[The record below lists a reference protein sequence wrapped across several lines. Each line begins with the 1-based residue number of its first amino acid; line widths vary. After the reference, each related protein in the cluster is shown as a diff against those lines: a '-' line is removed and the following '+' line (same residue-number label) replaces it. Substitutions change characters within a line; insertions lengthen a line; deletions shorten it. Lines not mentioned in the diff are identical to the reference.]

1 VENDPSART
10 RELADRV
17 LEMAQEVETHADA
30 TVEGE
35 ALQRSR
41 DLLHGWIDTVS
52 GVVVNAALGRVTLI
66 HADGRQSTIASP
78 DLPFILSRG
87 A

>member
-35 ALQRSR
+35 ARRRCRGRR
-41 DLLHGWIDTVS
+41 DGGVDTAP